1 MSESNRAVF
10 LSYAS
15 QDTEAARRICQ
26 ALNAGGIEVW
36 FDKSELRGGDVWDQQ
51 IRQKIR
57 DCALFMPIISA
68 NTASRHEGYFRLEW
82 DLADQRSHKIARNR
96 PFIIPVCLDAT
107 PDTGADV
114 PESFARVQWTRLPAG
129 ETPPAFTRRIADLL
143 SPVEPAGQ
151 TPQNAGNPSISP
163 SFVASSTAALQRS
176 KLPAAIFV
184 LALLL
189 VGGYIALDKLVL
201 SKREPAASTPL
212 PPPVP
217 AAPVAANAITTK
229 SIAVLPF
236 VDMSEKKDQEYF
248 SDGLSEELIDL
259 LVKTHGLEVIART
272 SSFYFKGKQ
281 ATIGEIAKTLNVAN
295 VLEGSVRKAGNNIRV
310 TAQLIRASDGVHI
323 WSETYDRDLKDVF
336 KVQDEIAQGV
346 VDKLKLTLLP
356 ADTSEAARSVNPEA
370 HNLYLQARFFMDR
383 DTGEN
388 LAKANEYYKRALAL
402 DPQYAAA
409 WAGIGEVI
417 DRQVANGY
425 VTLAE
430 GKIRAR
436 EAATKALELDPKN
449 GEAYAILGLS
459 HVMAH
464 EWQQAED
471 ILAKGRNADPTD
483 PTLLTISGVVA
494 HGLGGEERAIEIF
507 RQALARDPL
516 RLLARRYLARTLAYA
531 NRLPEAETEIRQVI
545 EANPLQPGAQY
556 DLGRILLAKGE
567 VGPAVTAFQA
577 EPDES
582 WRSFGIPLG
591 AHAQHRDADAKAA
604 LAVQLKHPTGA
615 EFQIAETYAY
625 FGDSDQAFKWLDA
638 AADRDLGIIW
648 LKNDFL
654 LKDLT
659 GDPRYAQ
666 LLRKVNLAK

>member
-1 MSESNRAVF
+1 MSEANKAVF

-15 QDTEAARRICQ
+15 QDAGAARRICETL
-26 ALNAGGIEVW
+26 ARDGIEVW

-57 DCALFMPIISA
+57 DCALFIPIISA

-129 ETPPAFTRRIADLL
+129 VTPPAFAKRIADLL
-143 SPVEPAGQ
+143 SPAEAASQ
-151 TPQNAGNPSISP
+151 TTQNAAPSSTR
-163 SFVASSTAALQRS
+163 STAASSAAWSRS
-176 KLPAAIFV
+176 KLPAAVFA

-189 VGGYIALDKLVL
+189 AGGYIGLDKLVL
-201 SKREPAASTPL
+201 AKRNATAATPIPPPAAAL
-212 PPPVP
+212 P
-217 AAPVAANAITTK
+217 AANAITTK

-259 LVKTHGLEVIART
+259 LAKTQGLEVIART
-272 SSFYFKGKQ
+272 SSFYFKGRQ

-336 KVQDEIAQGV
+336 KVQDDIAQGV
-346 VDKLKLTLLP
+346 VDKLKVTLLP
-356 ADTSEAARSVNPEA
+356 AAASEPARTVNPEA
-370 HNLYLQARFFMDR
+370 HNLYLQGRFFLDH
-383 DTGEN
+383 DTRED
-388 LAKANEYYKRALAL
+388 LVKANDYFQRALAV
-402 DPQYAAA
+402 DPKYAAA
-409 WAGIGEVI
+409 WAGLGEVV

-425 VTLAE
+425 VTLAD
-430 GKIRAR
+430 GMVRAR
-436 EAATKALELDPKN
+436 EAASKALELDPKI

-459 HVMAH
+459 HSMAH
-464 EWQQAED
+464 EWTQAEA
-471 ILAKGRNADPTD
+471 ILAKGRELDPTD
-483 PTLLTISGVVA
+483 PTLLMISGVVA
-494 HGLGGEERAIEIF
+494 RVIHGEDRAIEIF
-507 RQALARDPL
+507 RRALAHDPL
-516 RLLARRYLARTLAYA
+516 RLLARRYLARTLAFA
-531 NRLPEAETEIRQVI
+531 NRLGDAETEIRQVI
-545 EANPLQPGAQY
+545 EANPLQPGAHY

-567 VGPAVTAFQA
+567 IAAAVAAFDA
-577 EPDES
+577 EPDVY

-591 AHAQHRDADAKAA
+591 AKAQNRSADAKAA
-604 LAVQLKHPTGA
+604 LAVQLEHPAGA
-615 EFQIAETYAY
+615 EFQLAETYAY
-625 FGDSDQAFKWLDA
+625 LGDADQAFKWLDA
-638 AADRDLGIIW
+638 AADRDLGIVW
-648 LKNDFL
+648 LRNNPL
-654 LKDLT
+654 LKGLT
-659 GDPRYAQ
+659 GDPRYAL
-666 LLRKVNLAK
+666 LLRKVNLTR

>member
-1 MSESNRAVF
+1 MSESNKAVF

-15 QDTEAARRICQ
+15 QDTEAAKRVCE
-26 ALNAGGIEVW
+26 ALNAGGVEVW

-57 DCALFMPIISA
+57 DCALFIPVISA

-129 ETPPAFTRRIADLL
+129 ATPPTFAQRIADLL
-143 SPVEPAGQ
+143 SPAESASHAAPSQ
-151 TPQNAGNPSISP
+151 GN
-163 SFVASSTAALQRS
+163 ASSQRPPEASS
-176 KLPAAIFV
+176 KRSSRLKLATLSI
-184 LALLL
+184 ALLL
-189 VGGYIALDKLVL
+189 LLAGGYIAVEKLVL
-201 SKREPAASTPL
+201 SQRDVQTTPK
-212 PPPVP
+212 PPPAP
-217 AAPVAANAITTK
+217 AAPAAVSAIPAK

-248 SDGLSEELIDL
+248 SDGLAEDLIDL
-259 LVKTHGLEVIART
+259 LVKTQGLEVIART

-336 KVQDEIAQGV
+336 KVQDEIARGV

-356 ADTSEAARSVNPEA
+356 AATSEAARTVNPEA

-388 LAKANEYYKRALAL
+388 LAKANDYYKRALAL
-402 DPQYAAA
+402 DPNYAAA
-409 WAGIGEVI
+409 WAGMGEVI

-425 VTLAE
+425 VALAE
-430 GKIRAR
+430 GKIKAR
-436 EAATKALELDPKN
+436 EAANKALELDPKN

-471 ILAKGRNADPTD
+471 ILAKGRDADPTD

-494 HGLGGEERAIEIF
+494 RGLRGEERAIEIF

-567 VGPAVTAFQA
+567 IGPAVAAFEA

-582 WRSFGIPLG
+582 WRSFGVPLG
-591 AHAQHRDADAKAA
+591 AHAQHREADAKAA
-604 LAVQLKHPTGA
+604 LAVQVKHPAGA

-625 FGDSDQAFKWLDA
+625 FGDADQAFKWLDA

-659 GDPRYAQ
+659 ADPRYAL

>member
-26 ALNAGGIEVW
+26 ALNGGGIEVW

-143 SPVEPAGQ
+143 SPVEAASQ
-151 TPQNAGNPSISP
+151 APQNSGNS
-163 SFVASSTAALQRS
+163 ALP
-176 KLPAAIFV
+176 LAPAARPARPKLLAVLFA

-189 VGGYIALDKLVL
+189 MGGYIALEKLVPAKPEL
-201 SKREPAASTPL
+201 SASKLL

-217 AAPVAANAITTK
+217 AAPAAAIAITTK

-236 VDMSEKKDQEYF
+236 IDMSEKKDQEYF

-259 LVKTHGLEVIART
+259 LVKTQGLEVIART

-295 VLEGSVRKAGNNIRV
+295 VLEGSVRKAGTNIRV

-336 KVQDEIAQGV
+336 KVQDDIAQGV
-346 VDKLKLTLLP
+346 VDKLKLTLLSAENSEP
-356 ADTSEAARSVNPEA
+356 ARTVNPEA
-370 HNLYLQARFFMDR
+370 HNLYLQGRFFLDR
-383 DTGEN
+383 DTRED
-388 LAKANEYYKRALAL
+388 LAKASEYFKRALAL
-402 DPQYAAA
+402 DPKYAAA

-430 GKIRAR
+430 GMIRAR
-436 EAATKALELDPKN
+436 EAATKALELDPKI

-459 HVMAH
+459 HAMAH
-464 EWQQAED
+464 EWSQAEA
-471 ILAKGRNADPTD
+471 ILAKGRKADPTD
-483 PTLLTISGVVA
+483 PTLLMISGVIARTVR
-494 HGLGGEERAIEIF
+494 GEEPAIEMF
-507 RQALARDPL
+507 RQLLARDPL
-516 RLLARRYLARTLAYA
+516 RLLARRYLARTLAFA
-531 NRLPEAETEIRQVI
+531 NRLAEAETEIRQVI
-545 EANPLQPGAQY
+545 EANPQQPGAHY

-567 VGPAVTAFQA
+567 IAPAVAAFEA
-577 EPDES
+577 EPDVY
-582 WRSFGIPLG
+582 WRSFGVPLG
-591 AHAQHRDADAKAA
+591 AKAQNRTADAQAA
-604 LAVQLKHPTGA
+604 LAVQLRKPAGA
-615 EFQIAETYAY
+615 EFQLGETYAY
-625 FGDSDQAFKWLDA
+625 LGDADQAFKWLDA
-638 AADRDLGIIW
+638 AVDRDLGFVW
-648 LKNDFL
+648 LRNDPL
-654 LKDLT
+654 LEGLT
-659 GDPRYAQ
+659 GDPRYQ
-666 LLRKVNLAK
+666 SLLRKVNLTN

>member
-1 MSESNRAVF
+1 MSESNKAVF

-15 QDTEAARRICQ
+15 QDTEAVRRICE
-26 ALNAGGIEVW
+26 ALTAGGIEVW

-57 DCALFMPIISA
+57 DCALFIPIISA

-96 PFIIPVCLDAT
+96 AFIIPVCLDST
-107 PDTGADV
+107 PDAGADV

-129 ETPPAFTRRIADLL
+129 ETPPAFAKRIVDLL
-143 SPVEPAGQ
+143 SPAETTRQAM
-151 TPQNAGNPSISP
+151 PQAGNAFSP
-163 SFVASSTAALQRS
+163 PP
-176 KLPAAIFV
+176 PAAPLAGSSRSRLPVLLIA

-189 VGGYIALDKLVL
+189 VGGYIAVDKLLL
-201 SKREPAASTPL
+201 SKRDVTASTP
-212 PPPVP
+212 VP
-217 AAPVAANAITTK
+217 RPAVTAVPTPTAAK

-259 LVKTHGLEVIART
+259 LVKTQGLDVIART

-323 WSETYDRDLKDVF
+323 WSETYNRDLKDVF
-336 KVQDEIAQGV
+336 KVQDDIAQGV

-356 ADTSEAARSVNPEA
+356 AETSEPVRTINPEA

-383 DTGEN
+383 DTREN
-388 LAKANEYYKRALAL
+388 LAKANDYYKRALAL
-402 DPQYAAA
+402 DPKYAAA
-409 WAGIGEVI
+409 WAGIGETI

-425 VTLAE
+425 VPLAE
-430 GKIRAR
+430 GNVMAR
-436 EAATKALELDPKN
+436 QAATKALELDPKN

-464 EWQQAED
+464 EWAQAETV
-471 ILAKGRNADPTD
+471 LAKGREADPTD
-483 PTLLTISGVVA
+483 QTLLGNSAVVA
-494 HGLGGEERAIEIF
+494 RTVRGEDKAIEIF
-507 RQALARDPL
+507 RQALSRDPL

-531 NRLPEAETEIRQVI
+531 NRLSEAETEIRQVI
-545 EANPLQPGAQY
+545 EANPTQPGAHY

-567 VGPAVTAFQA
+567 IDAADAAFAA
-577 EPDES
+577 EPDAS

-591 AHAQHRDADAKAA
+591 AHAQRRDADAKAA
-604 LAVQLKHPTGA
+604 LAVLVKDPTGA
-615 EFQIAETYAY
+615 EFQVAETYAY
-625 FGDSDQAFKWLDA
+625 LGDTDQAFKWLDA
-638 AADRDLGIIW
+638 AVDRDIGIIW
-648 LKNDFL
+648 LRNDFL

-659 GDPRYAQ
+659 GDPRYAA
-666 LLRKVNLAK
+666 LLRKLNLAK

>member
-1 MSESNRAVF
+1 MSDSNKAVF

-15 QDTEAARRICQ
+15 QDTQAARRICE

-36 FDKSELRGGDVWDQQ
+36 FDKSELRGGDAWDQE

-68 NTASRHEGYFRLEW
+68 TTASRHEGYFRLEW

-96 PFIIPVCLDAT
+96 PFIIPVCLDST
-107 PDTGADV
+107 PDSGADV
-114 PESFARVQWTRLPAG
+114 PESFARVQWTRLPGG
-129 ETPPAFTRRIADLL
+129 ETPPSFAKRIADLL
-143 SPVEPAGQ
+143 FPVEAASYAAAPVA
-151 TPQNAGNPSISP
+151 TASAPLPPSG
-163 SFVASSTAALQRS
+163 STAAPSRRR
-176 KLPAAIFV
+176 PAILFV
-184 LALLL
+184 ALALLL

-201 SKREPAASTPL
+201 SKPEVTASAPV
-212 PPPVP
+212 PPVP
-217 AAPVAANAITTK
+217 AAPPSIVSK

-259 LVKTHGLEVIART
+259 LVKTQGLEVIART

-295 VLEGSVRKAGNNIRV
+295 ILEGSVRKAGNNIRV

-336 KVQDEIAQGV
+336 KVQDDIAQGV

-356 ADTSEAARSVNPEA
+356 ADPSEPARTVNPEA

-383 DTGEN
+383 DNGEN
-388 LAKANEYYKRALAL
+388 LAKANDYFNRALSL
-402 DPQYAAA
+402 DPNYAAA
-409 WAGIGEVI
+409 WAGIGAAI

-425 VTLAE
+425 LPLAE
-430 GKIRAR
+430 GKIKAK
-436 EAATKALELDPKN
+436 EAATKALQLDPKN

-464 EWQQAED
+464 EWSQAD
-471 ILAKGRNADPTD
+471 AILAKGREVDPTD
-483 PTLLTISGVVA
+483 PTLSTISGTVA
-494 HGLGGEERAIEIF
+494 RNVRGEDQAILIL

-516 RLLARRYLARTLAYA
+516 RLLARRYLARILAYA
-531 NRLPEAETEIRQVI
+531 NRFADAETEIRQVI
-545 EANPLQPGAQY
+545 EANPMQPGAHY
-556 DLGRILLAKGE
+556 DLGRILLAKGDIDA
-567 VGPAVTAFQA
+567 AVAAFAA
-577 EPDES
+577 EPDAS

-604 LAVQLKHPTGA
+604 LAVLLKHPTGA
-615 EFQIAETYAY
+615 EFQVAETYAY
-625 FGDSDQAFKWLDA
+625 FGAKDQAFSWLDA
-638 AADRDLGIIW
+638 AADRDIGIMW
-648 LKNDFL
+648 LRNDFL
-654 LKDLT
+654 LKNLI
-659 GDPRYAQ
+659 GDPRYEA
-666 LLRKVNLAK
+666 LLRKVNLAN